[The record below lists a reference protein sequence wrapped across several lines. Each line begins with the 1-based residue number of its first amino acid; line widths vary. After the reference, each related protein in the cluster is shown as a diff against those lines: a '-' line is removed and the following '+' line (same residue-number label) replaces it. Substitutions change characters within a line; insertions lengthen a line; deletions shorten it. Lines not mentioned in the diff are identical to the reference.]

1 MLETFVLSQKDGRPM
16 YLQIIEQVKLRVM
29 AGEWPAGIAMPS
41 IREMAAG
48 LNISVIT
55 IKRAYQE
62 LERDGVIVTQRG
74 KGSFIASDPDL
85 SSDLHKNSLHEKLME
100 VVQLARAINLS
111 EAELQSELKQI
122 FREYSSEQQ
131 EG

>member
-1 MLETFVLSQKDGRPM
+1 M

-29 AGEWPAGIAMPS
+29 AGEWPTGMAMPS

-74 KGSFIASDPDL
+74 KGSFVTSDQ
-85 SSDLHKNSLHEKLME
+85 SLGTNLQISVLQERLEE
-100 VVQLARAINLS
+100 VVKLGIGLNLS
-111 EAELQSELKQI
+111 EQELQLELSKIFTQVKDLKKSEDES
-122 FREYSSEQQ
+122 R
-131 EG
+131 